1 VQQDEEEQY
10 TKTWRKKL
18 KMILVFAYTIE
29 GSMGA
34 IFHE

>member
-1 VQQDEEEQY
+1 MEEIL
-10 TKTWRKKL
+10 KT
-18 KMILVFAYTIE
+18 ILVFAYTIE

>member
-1 VQQDEEEQY
+1 ME
-10 TKTWRKKL
+10 KKL